1 MNDSHVDYV
10 LKEAG
15 ELSLVQWEGTP
26 ADGAPEPGEE
36 TLFKK
41 KAWRTNVAGG
51 ARRVR
56 TGDPLPG
63 T

>member
-26 ADGAPEPGEE
+26 EDGAPEPREG

-41 KAWRTNVAGG
+41 KV
-51 ARRVR
+51 
-56 TGDPLPG
+56 
-63 T
+63 